1 MTTLEKYEK
10 SVNEIIEA
18 FIKKQDCS
26 FDYWICG
33 MFGEIAQFGDNFFN
47 LTDVY
52 LDLKEN
58 APTGLIFEWQNAYI
72 EFNNNRKKP
81 KHINYRSYMMGARFK
96 KKTKKA
102 TCKWLLKNEYINQSG
117 SNNLHVDNLRIVAI
131 NKAKIELRFAF
142 DNDKECNIIK
152 NPTKKEVKQ
161 AIHLFSN
168 SVITE
173 L

>member
-96 KKTKKA
+96 KDTKKA
-102 TCKWLLKNEYINQSG
+102 SFEWLYEKQYITKDG
-117 SNNLHVDNLRIVAI
+117 FCNLHIDNL
-131 NKAKIELRFAF
+131 KIRCTDKKIIEIRFAF

-161 AIHLFSN
+161 AIHLFGT